1 MEILVIGG
9 GPAGM
14 LSAISAAKQGNKVIL
29 LEKMNS
35 CGRKLLITG
44 KGRCNITSSLP
55 MDKFIENTPGNGKF
69 LYSAFKNFTNKDIL
83 ELLKQNGVEAK
94 EERGNRMFPVS
105 DKSMDVL
112 NAFIKEM
119 KKYNINVIE
128 QADVRHILTKDNKV
142 TGVRYIDKK
151 DNAAKELLA
160 NPDFKIQDIAQRCGY
175 TDQHYFSYCFKKYCG
190 ESPNALRRRME
201 AEKGSE
207 GK

>member
-69 LYSAFKNFTNKDIL
+69 LYSAFKNFTNKDIIK
-83 ELLKQNGVEAK
+83 LLK
-94 EERGNRMFPVS
+94 ERGNRIFPVS

-112 NAFIKEM
+112 NAIIKEL
-119 KKYNINVIE
+119 KKCNIKVIE
-128 QADVRHILTKDNKV
+128 QAEVTHIITKESKV
-142 TGVRYIDKK
+142 VGLKYIDKK
-151 DNAAKELLA
+151 SNVEKNLYAEKIILATGGKSYPNTGSTGDGYKIAQELGHTIT
-160 NPDFKIQDIAQRCGY
+160 KIQGSLVPLTA
-175 TDQHYFSYCFKKYCG
+175 
-190 ESPNALRRRME
+190 
-201 AEKGSE
+201 KGPD
-207 GK
+207 